1 MCLGQ
6 HSLINFVSRF
16 ANLTKLRLNRLLDPR
31 VQRYFQQEL
40 QKNKAQDELE
50 ASDLGGSSNFDT
62 VLLILQLQL

>member
-6 HSLINFVSRF
+6 HSLINFVSGF
-16 ANLTKLRLNRLLDPR
+16 VNLLKLRLNRLLDPR